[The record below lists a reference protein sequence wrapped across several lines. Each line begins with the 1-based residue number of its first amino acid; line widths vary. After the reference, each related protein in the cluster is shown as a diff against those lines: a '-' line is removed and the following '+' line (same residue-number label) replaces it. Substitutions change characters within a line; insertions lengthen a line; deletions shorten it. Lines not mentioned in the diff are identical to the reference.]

1 MIALRLATALA
12 LIAALASCRDE
23 AGPLSA
29 DTVDFP
35 WPFTV
40 GSGDVE
46 CRAGLEIVF
55 VSGDDAY
62 PLNGAAS
69 ANAAARGYRALE
81 DIWRADPDTPG
92 ARISTAPMLR
102 LGLDKCAA

>member
-1 MIALRLATALA
+1 MIALRAAATLAVLLALA
-12 LIAALASCRDE
+12 ACREE

-40 GSGDVE
+40 DSGDVE
-46 CRAGLEIVF
+46 CRDGLEIVF
-55 VSGDDAY
+55 VSGGAAY

-69 ANAAARGYRALE
+69 GNADARGYAPLE
-81 DIWRADPDTPG
+81 DIWRADPDMPG

-102 LGLDKCAA
+102 LGLDKC